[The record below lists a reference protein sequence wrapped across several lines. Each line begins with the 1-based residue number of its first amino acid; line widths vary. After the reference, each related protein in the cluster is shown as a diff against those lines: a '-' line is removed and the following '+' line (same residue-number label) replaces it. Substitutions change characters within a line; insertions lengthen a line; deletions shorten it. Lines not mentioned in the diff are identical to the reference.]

1 MWRHKIRKFAVKIFQ
16 NVNNRPP
23 SLCQILLVVAIEI
36 VINSALHYIFC
47 RYCIAFKVMLL
58 ISTFVL
64 LVSVPF
70 RLDME
75 FPPGTENDQ
84 QGCAHFPSGS

>member
-1 MWRHKIRKFAVKIFQ
+1 MVT
-16 NVNNRPP
+16 
-23 SLCQILLVVAIEI
+23 IEI
-36 VINSALHYIFC
+36 VIYSTLHYIFC

-58 ISTFVL
+58 ISSFVL

-75 FPPGTENDQ
+75 FPPGTEDDQ
-84 QGCAHFPSGS
+84 QGCEHFPSGSSRAVHDQMYRVTDL